1 MAMEMIPEM
10 VLAFY
15 DKENCSGV
23 TLDQVRDKVD
33 YDCKFE
39 SLKEG
44 FVPHARRYN
53 FQWEQEIIH
62 LRMVQAATE
71 SHGNDESCQGT

>member
-15 DKENCSGV
+15 DKENRSGV
-23 TLDQVRDKVD
+23 TLDQVRNKVD
-33 YDCKFE
+33 YGCDFE
-39 SLKEG
+39 SLKEE
-44 FVPHARRYN
+44 FVPHAGRCN
-53 FQWEQEIIH
+53 FQSEQEIIH
-62 LRMVQAATE
+62 FCMVQAATE